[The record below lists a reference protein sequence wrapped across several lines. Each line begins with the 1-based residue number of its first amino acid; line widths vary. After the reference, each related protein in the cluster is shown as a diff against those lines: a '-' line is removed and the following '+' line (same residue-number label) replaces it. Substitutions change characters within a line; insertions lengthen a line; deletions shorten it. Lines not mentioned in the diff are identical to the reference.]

1 MLGHAWTVAPFLLKA
16 VTPARPPASRH
27 FVQTV
32 ADDLRGSIR
41 VTGRLTTELGS
52 GSLLMVVHGM
62 GGNAMAP
69 YVVRPALV
77 AHARGVASLRLNL
90 RGADRRGEDF
100 YHAGLT
106 SDLHAL
112 VASAELARFE
122 RIYMLGFSLGGHIV
136 LRFGAETTDAR
147 VRAVAAVCP
156 PVDLARG
163 ARAIDEPHRV
173 LYRRK
178 LLYNLK
184 EVYREVA
191 RRHEVP
197 VPRDEA
203 ESIDRIW
210 TWDDRVV
217 APRFGFASAADY
229 YERVSVGPLLDS
241 TRVPTLVVQA
251 TRDPMILADTVR
263 PHLERSSRVTTVW
276 VDRGGHIGFP
286 RDLDLGMPGDPGI
299 DEQVLAW
306 MLAQTR
312 PTVPPP
318 AIELR
323 VPR

>member
-16 VTPARPPASRH
+16 LTPAKPPASRH
-27 FVQTV
+27 FVHAV
-32 ADDLRGSIR
+32 SDELRGSVR
-41 VTGRLTTELGS
+41 LTGRLSAEPS
-52 GSLLMVVHGM
+52 DDLLLVVHGM

-69 YVVRPALV
+69 YVVRPAIV
-77 AHARGVASLRLNL
+77 AHALGIASLRLNL

-106 SDLHAL
+106 SDLHDL
-112 VASAELARFE
+112 VASPELAAYA
-122 RIYMLGFSLGGHIV
+122 RIHLLGFSLGGHIV
-136 LRFGAETTDAR
+136 LRFGAETVDPR
-147 VRAVAAVCP
+147 VRTVAAVCP

-184 EVYREVA
+184 EVYRDVV
-191 RRHEVP
+191 VP
-197 VPRDEA
+197 IALDDALR
-203 ESIDRIW
+203 IDRIW

-241 TRVPTLVVQA
+241 TRIPTLVVQA
-251 TRDPMILADTVR
+251 IRDPMILAHTVR
-263 PHLERSSRVTTVW
+263 PHLERSPRVTTVW

-286 RDLDLGMPGDPGI
+286 RDLDLGIEGPRGI
-299 DEQVLAW
+299 DAQILAW
-306 MLAQTR
+306 MLAQRR
-312 PTVPPP
+312 PKATSQPV
-318 AIELR
+318 ELR
-323 VPR
+323 SAG